1 MIICAAVLFE
11 KRETGEQVCL
21 RVHRHGDAY
30 RALADLGFKSGDF
43 KTIEQGFI
51 AYEVDPDD
59 PFNGE
64 EIFLNRKEALDYAKR
79 ERQILTSMSD
89 DELYSEDLW

>member
-11 KRETGEQVCL
+11 RRETGEQICL

-30 RALADLGFKSGDF
+30 RALADLGFKSGEF
-43 KTIEQGFI
+43 KTVGQGFI

-64 EIFLNRKEALDYAKR
+64 EIFLNRKEALVYAKKIG
-79 ERQILTSMSD
+79 QISSSMSD
-89 DELYSEDLW
+89 EELYSEDLW